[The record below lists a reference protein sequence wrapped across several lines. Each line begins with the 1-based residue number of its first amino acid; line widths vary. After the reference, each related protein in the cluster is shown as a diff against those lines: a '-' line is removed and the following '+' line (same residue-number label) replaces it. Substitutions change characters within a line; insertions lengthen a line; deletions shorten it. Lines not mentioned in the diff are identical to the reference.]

1 MPAHSN
7 HTGQE
12 DSHGVVVRM
21 PDSASR
27 AAENEKNGA
36 SPTSPDGDRSS
47 EPVEFKEGGYG
58 WVVVGCVFLINAH
71 TWGLNSSYAVFLAYY
86 LNSGAFPDASPIVL
100 AFVGGL
106 SFSVGEFHSPPP
118 RVPRIF
124 PHLTHTTGPALL
136 IAPIVTFCIP
146 RIGTQPTLGIG
157 VVVQAAALI
166 GASFTTQIWHL
177 LLSQGIGFGV
187 GMGFT
192 FNSTV
197 GVVPQWFVTRR
208 SFANSIATAG
218 SGLGGLIYSLGT
230 NAMIRNIGLPWA
242 FRILAILSFVV
253 NGACCLMMKDRNK
266 ALGSVHVAFHKDIFK
281 RIEFWLFV
289 SWGFFGLFGYV
300 ISVFSLAD
308 YAHTVGFN
316 ASQGSILSAMFN
328 LSQGIGRPVIGLVS
342 DRFGRINV
350 AGLGTLVAG
359 LATLFIW
366 IFAGKHFAGTIVFAL
381 FGAFAGVL
389 WPTVGPVGA
398 EVVGIQLLPSALSIF
413 WMILVIPATFA
424 EPIALTIKTSGVDAY
439 LNVQLLTGV
448 MYIAAFM
455 SIWFLRVWKIRELE
469 TIALS
474 EEQHE
479 DVLRNNDA
487 VSLTNSR
494 RTELKP
500 GIFWSMFQGMLTLK

>member
-1 MPAHSN
+1 
-7 HTGQE
+7 
-12 DSHGVVVRM
+12 M

-27 AAENEKNGA
+27 AAENEKNGSSAA
-36 SPTSPDGDRSS
+36 SPVSQRPS
-47 EPVEFKEGGYG
+47 EQVEFKEGGYG

-86 LNSGAFPDASPIVL
+86 LNSGAFPGASPISL

-106 SFSVGEFHSPPP
+106 SFSVGESCPQVPQLLRVISLTRSPQ
-118 RVPRIF
+118 
-124 PHLTHTTGPALL
+124 PALL

-157 VVVQAAALI
+157 VVIQAAALI

-177 LLSQGIGFGV
+177 LLSQGIGFGI

-197 GVVPQWFVTRR
+197 GVVPQWFVVRR

-218 SGLGGLIYSLGT
+218 SGLGGLIYSLGS

-253 NGACCLMMKDRNK
+253 NGTCCLMMKDRNK

-289 SWGFFGLFGYV
+289 AWGFFGLFGYV

-308 YAHTVGFN
+308 YAQTVGFN
-316 ASQGSILSAMFN
+316 ASQGSIVSAMFN

-350 AGLGTLVAG
+350 AGLGTIIAG
-359 LATLFIW
+359 LATFLLW
-366 IFAGKHFAGTIVFAL
+366 ILAAKHFAGLIVFAL

-389 WPTVGPVGA
+389 WPTVAPVGA
-398 EVVGIQLLPSALSIF
+398 EVVGMQLLPSALSIF
-413 WMILVIPATFA
+413 WIILVIPATFA
-424 EPIALTIKTSGVDAY
+424 EPIALTIKGSGLNAY
-439 LNVQLLTGV
+439 LPVQLFTGF
-448 MYIAAFM
+448 MYIAAFI

-469 TIALS
+469 TLALS
-474 EEQHE
+474 EEQQ
-479 DVLRNNDA
+479 DDALRNNDA
-487 VSLTNSR
+487 VSLTTSR
-494 RTELKP
+494 RTGPKP
-500 GIFWSMFQGMLTLK
+500 GMMKSLLKGMLTIQRV

>member
-1 MPAHSN
+1 MPFHSESSD
-7 HTGQE
+7 QQ
-12 DSHGVVVRM
+12 DSHGVVLRM
-21 PDSASR
+21 PDNASR
-27 AAENEKNGA
+27 AAENEKNG
-36 SPTSPDGDRSS
+36 TSPKSPAAHRPSDQ
-47 EPVEFKEGGYG
+47 VEFEEGGYG

-86 LNSGAFPDASPIVL
+86 LNSGAFPGASPIAL

-106 SFSVGEFHSPPP
+106 SFSV
-118 RVPRIF
+118 
-124 PHLTHTTGPALL
+124 ALL

-146 RIGTQPTLGIG
+146 RIGTQATLGIG
-157 VVVQAAALI
+157 VVIQAAALI

-197 GVVPQWFVTRR
+197 GVVPQWFVIRR

-218 SGLGGLIYSLGT
+218 SGLGGLIYSLGA

-253 NGACCLMMKDRNK
+253 NGACCLMIKDRNK
-266 ALGSVHVAFHKDIFK
+266 ALGSVHIAFHKDIFK
-281 RIEFWLFV
+281 RVEFWLFV

-308 YAHTVGFN
+308 YAQTVGFS
-316 ASQGSILSAMFN
+316 ASQGSIVSAMFN
-328 LSQGIGRPVIGLVS
+328 LSQGIGRPIIGLVS

-350 AGLGTLVAG
+350 AGLGTLIAG
-359 LATLFIW
+359 LATFFIW
-366 IFAGKHFAGTIVFAL
+366 IFAGKHFAGTIIFAL

-413 WMILVIPATFA
+413 WIILVIPATFA
-424 EPIALTIKTSGVDAY
+424 EPIALTIKTSGIDAY
-439 LNVQLLTGV
+439 LNVQLFTGF
-448 MYIAAFM
+448 MYIAAFL

-469 TIALS
+469 MTPLP
-474 EEQHE
+474 EEQQE
-479 DVLRNNDA
+479 DALRNNDA
-487 VSLTNSR
+487 VSLTTSR
-494 RTELKP
+494 RTGPKP
-500 GIFWSMFQGMLTLK
+500 GIVRSIFKGMVNMQRV

>member
-1 MPAHSN
+1 MIQAVSFVN
-7 HTGQE
+7 HITPE
-12 DSHGVVVRM
+12 DDSHDAVVRM

-27 AAENEKNGA
+27 AAENEKNGSAAA
-36 SPTSPDGDRSS
+36 SPVSQRPS
-47 EPVEFKEGGYG
+47 EQVEFKEGGYG

-71 TWGLNSSYAVFLAYY
+71 TWGLNSTYAVFLAYY
-86 LNSGAFPDASPIVL
+86 LNSGAFPGASPISL

-106 SFSVGEFHSPPP
+106 SFSV
-118 RVPRIF
+118 
-124 PHLTHTTGPALL
+124 ALL

-157 VVVQAAALI
+157 VVIQAAALI

-197 GVVPQWFVTRR
+197 GVVPQWFVVRR

-218 SGLGGLIYSLGT
+218 SGLGGLIYSLAS

-242 FRILAILSFVV
+242 FRIIAILSFVV

-289 SWGFFGLFGYV
+289 AWGFFGLFGYV

-308 YAHTVGFN
+308 YAQTVGFS
-316 ASQGSILSAMFN
+316 ASQGSIVSAMFN

-350 AGLGTLVAG
+350 AGLGTIIAG
-359 LATLFIW
+359 LATFLLW
-366 IFAGKHFAGTIVFAL
+366 ILAAKHFAGLIVFAL

-389 WPTVGPVGA
+389 WPTVAPVGA
-398 EVVGIQLLPSALSIF
+398 EVVGMQLLPSALSIF
-413 WMILVIPATFA
+413 WIILVIPATFA
-424 EPIALTIKTSGVDAY
+424 EPIALTIKGSGLNAY
-439 LNVQLLTGV
+439 LPVQLFTGF
-448 MYIAAFM
+448 MYVAAFI

-469 TIALS
+469 TLALS
-474 EEQHE
+474 EEEQ
-479 DVLRNNDA
+479 DDALRNNDA
-487 VSLTNSR
+487 VSLTTSR
-494 RTELKP
+494 RTGPKP
-500 GIFWSMFQGMLTLK
+500 GMMKSLLKGMLTIQRV